1 MGDPAAPA
9 DAAAAA
15 GGAANGCTG
24 GCVPAPS
31 TPTTLQQYVSALDG
45 GAAAGTPLEAA
56 RRAVA
61 ECDGSTLDL
70 SQLGLAD
77 ADLAALWPAVA
88 PLAPRLTTLNL
99 FLNELTLLPACV
111 AGCSRLERLLVGANP
126 LGALAPGCL
135 AGLTAL
141 TFLDVGYSDT
151 LPAFPAETGIA
162 SCTALTV
169 LRAGNGR
176 LAALPDDLWAL
187 PALTEVH
194 AYGNCLTALGDAVGS
209 AARLAVLNVG
219 RNGLT
224 ALPDRIGECGALE
237 VLAAYEN
244 ALTGL
249 PRSVAA
255 LPRLRVLNVDFN
267 QGLPP
272 LPPAVRRAADAK
284 VLALFL
290 SGGEVAV

>member
-15 GGAANGCTG
+15 GAANGCTG
-24 GCVPAPS
+24 RCGPAPS

>member
-9 DAAAAA
+9 PVDAAA
-15 GGAANGCTG
+15 AANGCTG
-24 GCVPAPS
+24 ECGPTPA

-45 GAAAGTPLEAA
+45 GAAAGTPLDAA

-61 ECDGSTLDL
+61 ACDGSTLDL
-70 SQLGLAD
+70 SQLGLTD
-77 ADLAALWPAVA
+77 VDLAALWPAVA
-88 PLAPRLTTLNL
+88 PLAPRLVTLNL
-99 FLNELTLLPACV
+99 FLNELTCLPACV
-111 AGCSRLERLLVGANP
+111 ADCPQLERLLVGANP
-126 LGALAPGCL
+126 LAALAPGCL
-135 AGLTAL
+135 AGLSAL
-141 TFLDVGYSDT
+141 THLDVGYSDA
-151 LPAFPAETGIA
+151 LSAFPADTGIA
-162 SCTALTV
+162 SCTALAV

-176 LAALPDDLWAL
+176 LGALPDALWSL

-194 AYGNCLTALGDAVGS
+194 AYGNCLTALGDAVGD

-224 ALPDRIGECGALE
+224 HLPERLGECGSLE

-272 LPPAVRRAADAK
+272 PPPAVRRAADAK
-284 VLALFL
+284 VLARFL
-290 SGGEVAV
+290 SGGGVPA

>member
-1 MGDPAAPA
+1 MEDPAAPSNVTTTAA
-9 DAAAAA
+9 D
-15 GGAANGCTG
+15 ANGCTG
-24 GCVPAPS
+24 GCGPALTTPS
-31 TPTTLQQYVSALDG
+31 TLQQYVSALDG
-45 GAAAGTPLEAA
+45 GAAAGSPLDAA
-56 RRAVA
+56 RRALS

-70 SQLGLAD
+70 SQLGLSD
-77 ADLAALWPAVA
+77 ADLATLWPLVA

-99 FLNELTLLPACV
+99 FFNELTLLPACV
-111 AGCSRLERLLVGANP
+111 AECSRLERLLVGANP
-126 LGALAPGCL
+126 LTTLAPGCL

-141 TFLDVGYSDT
+141 TFLDVGYSDALT
-151 LPAFPAETGIA
+151 TFPAETGIG
-162 SCTALTV
+162 SCTALTI

-176 LAALPDDLWAL
+176 LSALPDDLWAL

-194 AYGNCLTALGDAVGS
+194 AYGNCLTSLGDAIG
-209 AARLAVLNVG
+209 AARRLTVLNVG

-224 ALPDRIGECGALE
+224 SLPSRLGECGALQ

-244 ALTGL
+244 ALTGI

-272 LPPAVRRAADAK
+272 PPPAVRRAADAK

-290 SGGEVAV
+290 SGGEVAA